1 MAESG
6 ETKVKNIREHMGMK
20 SELFSVYRERLKRKG
35 ILDTRNYGEVS
46 FILPRFAEF
55 VTMQILD

>member
-6 ETKVKNIREHMGMK
+6 ETKVKKLRDSLGMK
-20 SELFSVYRERLKRKG
+20 SELFSVYRDRLKRKG
-35 ILDTRNYGEVS
+35 VLDTSKYGEVS

-55 VTMQILD
+55 IKGKRV